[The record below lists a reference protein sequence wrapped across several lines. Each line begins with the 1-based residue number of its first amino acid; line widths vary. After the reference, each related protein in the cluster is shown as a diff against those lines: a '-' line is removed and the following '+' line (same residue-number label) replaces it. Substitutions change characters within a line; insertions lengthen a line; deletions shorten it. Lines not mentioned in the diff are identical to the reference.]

1 MTARMVSGEGDDP
14 GIGDDETVLRRI
26 SEAFVVFDDNLQR
39 LRPSTQAFRQGG
51 TSGHGSVY
59 LLSVTNPEEVSNEG
73 PEPYLVPLRAR
84 LLLELGLGIVRD
96 PTSGGPGHC
105 EITGRK
111 TRSVLDRLA
120 KFAQWVEGYAPE

>member
-1 MTARMVSGEGDDP
+1 MVTGEGDAP
-14 GIGDDETVLRRI
+14 GIGDDDTVLRRI
-26 SEAFVVFDDNLQR
+26 PEAFVVFDDNLQR

-51 TSGHGSVY
+51 TGRPVSVY
-59 LLSVTNPEEVSNEG
+59 LLSATTLEEVANEG
-73 PEPYLVPLRAR
+73 SEPYLVSLRVGFLR
-84 LLLELGLGIVRD
+84 ELGLGIIRD

-120 KFAQWVEGYAPE
+120 KQAQWVEGYAPE